1 MNITTWLQVRY
12 PQLFTESKESVV
24 LDHCLCNVFS
34 EKRKKVETILP
45 RMSEDFDKRLLNLL
59 ENEKIEN
66 VESSYSVVRSLFDN
80 RKLQYSFSAVM
91 VLTLTFVMV
100 GKVNKSETRINE
112 SAGVILENSSYLNEP
127 TSIDLSENYQKKI
140 LVDHIKN
147 DPASIYGLKELE
159 LYYQK
164 TGRGSAAE
172 EVHYLINAA
181 EN

>member
-1 MNITTWLQVRY
+1 
-12 PQLFTESKESVV
+12 
-24 LDHCLCNVFS
+24 
-34 EKRKKVETILP
+34 
-45 RMSEDFDKRLLNLL
+45 MSEDFDKRLLNLL

-66 VESSYSVVRSLFDN
+66 VESSYSVVRSLFEN